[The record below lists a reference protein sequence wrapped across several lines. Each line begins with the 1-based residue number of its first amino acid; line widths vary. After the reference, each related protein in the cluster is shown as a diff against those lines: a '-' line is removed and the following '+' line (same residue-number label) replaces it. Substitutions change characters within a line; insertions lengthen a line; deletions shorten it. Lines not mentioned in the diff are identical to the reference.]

1 MHEVPRLPRCEG
13 AGKLPI
19 LGNLTEG
26 VYDLK
31 MYTPPV
37 SFADIIVFVRL
48 PPAIVYCDAASQL
61 ALKTRGTRDCASY
74 DSTINNHLSLYFC
87 WIFF

>member
-31 MYTPPV
+31 KHTPPV
-37 SFADIIVFVRL
+37 SFADI
-48 PPAIVYCDAASQL
+48 P
-61 ALKTRGTRDCASY
+61 LKTRGTRDCAFL
-74 DSTINNHLSLYFC
+74 DSEVNNHLSYQGGYAARVLG
-87 WIFF
+87 

>member
-1 MHEVPRLPRCEG
+1 MRAAPRLPRCEG

-31 MYTPPV
+31 KYTPPV
-37 SFADIIVFVRL
+37 SFADI
-48 PPAIVYCDAASQL
+48 P
-61 ALKTRGTRDCASY
+61 LKTRGTRDCAFL
-74 DSTINNHLSLYFC
+74 DSEINNHFVLVCINFKKWEILGYGGMG
-87 WIFF
+87 W